1 MCCPIVQH
9 YLIGRRFEF
18 WLVWLISSVRA
29 ILAFTCKAKYQDWSL
44 IYLLTTYISNKYSPE
59 DNSQRRLPM
68 VCEIRP
74 WRRWFVTLDKMYGK
88 CKGWICRR
96 SKSVYNSCSSIL
108 KTSKIFVFFQLATE
122 FLLINSF
129 FSFFSTSTFT
139 NDEFCSGKI
148 FIKAFLESLSKVDFS
163 AGFDCLY
170 DPYLRQGHRCRCCCC
185 TVCNSGDAKI
195 ILYYF
200 ESP

>member
-44 IYLLTTYISNKYSPE
+44 IYLLTTYKSNKYSPE

-108 KTSKIFVFFQLATE
+108 KTSKIFVFFQLCNWVLAYQLLLF
-122 FLLINSF
+122 FLLHLHIHKWWILQRQDIHQGISWIAQQGWLL
-129 FSFFSTSTFT
+129 
-139 NDEFCSGKI
+139 SGLWLPVWSI
-148 FIKAFLESLSKVDFS
+148 PPARPPVPLLLLHSM
-163 AGFDCLY
+163 
-170 DPYLRQGHRCRCCCC
+170 
-185 TVCNSGDAKI
+185 
-195 ILYYF
+195 
-200 ESP
+200 